1 MKGASV
7 KVAILSFF
15 SSHGLYFHHAKN
27 QPLLRPPSPFS
38 EHLPLFWPYL
48 FSKKFYETFLV
59 QNLGH
64 NHLKKCNIC
73 CLGGLLKEKRES
85 TSDLF
90 STFQKPYWPS
100 CPIVQWISRQQSET
114 KVISRMPRS
123 PKTKN
128 QRWQQFE
135 NKEQSWGEEK
145 VEERWRPM
153 PRRLL
158 RPSPS
163 SDVTSLLA
171 ATWAT
176 STLPMWWPWLQ
187 TLHPKL
193 RDALPY
199 QFVCFFIKFIN
210 GLWPP
215 APFL

>member
-27 QPLLRPPSPFS
+27 QPPLRPPSPFS

-100 CPIVQWISRQQSET
+100 CPVVHWCIIWKYSQEQILLNPSACSYQQQT
-114 KVISRMPRS
+114 DKCKTRS
-123 PKTKN
+123 
-128 QRWQQFE
+128 QEQQQFW
-135 NKEQSWGEEK
+135 N
-145 VEERWRPM
+145 
-153 PRRLL
+153 
-158 RPSPS
+158 
-163 SDVTSLLA
+163 SL
-171 ATWAT
+171 
-176 STLPMWWPWLQ
+176 
-187 TLHPKL
+187 
-193 RDALPY
+193 
-199 QFVCFFIKFIN
+199 
-210 GLWPP
+210 
-215 APFL
+215 

>member
-100 CPIVQWISRQQSET
+100 CPIVHCFWCFFWSR
-114 KVISRMPRS
+114 
-123 PKTKN
+123 
-128 QRWQQFE
+128 
-135 NKEQSWGEEK
+135 G
-145 VEERWRPM
+145 
-153 PRRLL
+153 
-158 RPSPS
+158 
-163 SDVTSLLA
+163 
-171 ATWAT
+171 
-176 STLPMWWPWLQ
+176 
-187 TLHPKL
+187 PKL
-193 RDALPY
+193 CPNRTGNTKFY
-199 QFVCFFIKFIN
+199 KNHHVCPVGCFTKT
-210 GLWPP
+210 
-215 APFL
+215 PFLELGLRL

>member
-100 CPIVQWISRQQSET
+100 CPIVQWLLPFHQGVASLLWSC
-114 KVISRMPRS
+114 SLS
-123 PKTKN
+123 
-128 QRWQQFE
+128 
-135 NKEQSWGEEK
+135 
-145 VEERWRPM
+145 
-153 PRRLL
+153 L
-158 RPSPS
+158 RPLNLHLH
-163 SDVTSLLA
+163 LLKPRHQLLVIAAAIVAQEREPA
-171 ATWAT
+171 AT
-176 STLPMWWPWLQ
+176 SGQLPTKPPWQRQPLAF
-187 TLHPKL
+187 H
-193 RDALPY
+193 
-199 QFVCFFIKFIN
+199 
-210 GLWPP
+210 
-215 APFL
+215 

>member
-27 QPLLRPPSPFS
+27 QPPLRPPSPFS

-100 CPIVQWISRQQSET
+100 CPIVHYELVGQ
-114 KVISRMPRS
+114 
-123 PKTKN
+123 N
-128 QRWQQFE
+128 Q
-135 NKEQSWGEEK
+135 
-145 VEERWRPM
+145 
-153 PRRLL
+153 L
-158 RPSPS
+158 RNSPS
-163 SDVTSLLA
+163 ILNSKCQIIVYKHPVTRL
-171 ATWAT
+171 T
-176 STLPMWWPWLQ
+176 SFIQWLFSF
-187 TLHPKL
+187 HPVS
-193 RDALPY
+193 
-199 QFVCFFIKFIN
+199 FECS
-210 GLWPP
+210 
-215 APFL
+215 

>member
-7 KVAILSFF
+7 KAILSFF

-27 QPLLRPPSPFS
+27 QPVLRPPSSFS

-100 CPIVQWISRQQSET
+100 CPIVHWLRGWPIVSDLGDNSDHPDQKNVKMVMSRHLHCCKVFLAGVCNVRRGLRNWCSVR
-114 KVISRMPRS
+114 KVI
-123 PKTKN
+123 
-128 QRWQQFE
+128 
-135 NKEQSWGEEK
+135 
-145 VEERWRPM
+145 VH
-153 PRRLL
+153 
-158 RPSPS
+158 S
-163 SDVTSLLA
+163 SDVCPQGKGPEKKFFTDKIVVGWLSRVLL
-171 ATWAT
+171 
-176 STLPMWWPWLQ
+176 
-187 TLHPKL
+187 
-193 RDALPY
+193 
-199 QFVCFFIKFIN
+199 I
-210 GLWPP
+210 
-215 APFL
+215 

>member
-27 QPLLRPPSPFS
+27 QPPLRPPSPFS

-100 CPIVQWISRQQSET
+100 CPIVHWCIIWKYSQEQILLNPSACSYQQQT
-114 KVISRMPRS
+114 DKCKTRS
-123 PKTKN
+123 
-128 QRWQQFE
+128 QEQQQFW
-135 NKEQSWGEEK
+135 N
-145 VEERWRPM
+145 
-153 PRRLL
+153 
-158 RPSPS
+158 
-163 SDVTSLLA
+163 SL
-171 ATWAT
+171 
-176 STLPMWWPWLQ
+176 
-187 TLHPKL
+187 
-193 RDALPY
+193 
-199 QFVCFFIKFIN
+199 
-210 GLWPP
+210 
-215 APFL
+215 

>member
-27 QPLLRPPSPFS
+27 QPPLRPPSPFS

-100 CPIVQWISRQQSET
+100 CPIVHWLGTPSVFRNIARRTTDPGQAYQYRIW
-114 KVISRMPRS
+114 
-123 PKTKN
+123 N
-128 QRWQQFE
+128 LGL
-135 NKEQSWGEEK
+135 SWK
-145 VEERWRPM
+145 K
-153 PRRLL
+153 
-158 RPSPS
+158 
-163 SDVTSLLA
+163 A
-171 ATWAT
+171 
-176 STLPMWWPWLQ
+176 LQ
-187 TLHPKL
+187 KQNLGL
-193 RDALPY
+193 RD
-199 QFVCFFIKFIN
+199 
-210 GLWPP
+210 
-215 APFL
+215 

>member
-100 CPIVQWISRQQSET
+100 CPIVQWFSHEWRVL
-114 KVISRMPRS
+114 VIFLSDPYRS
-123 PKTKN
+123 DL
-128 QRWQQFE
+128 
-135 NKEQSWGEEK
+135 EEAK
-145 VEERWRPM
+145 SF
-153 PRRLL
+153 LL
-158 RPSPS
+158 
-163 SDVTSLLA
+163 LLFFF
-171 ATWAT
+171 
-176 STLPMWWPWLQ
+176 LLFLWL
-187 TLHPKL
+187 
-193 RDALPY
+193 
-199 QFVCFFIKFIN
+199 
-210 GLWPP
+210 
-215 APFL
+215 

>member
-27 QPLLRPPSPFS
+27 QPPLRPPSPFS

-90 STFQKPYWPS
+90 STFQKPYRPS
-100 CPIVQWISRQQSET
+100 CPIVQWC
-114 KVISRMPRS
+114 
-123 PKTKN
+123 
-128 QRWQQFE
+128 
-135 NKEQSWGEEK
+135 
-145 VEERWRPM
+145 
-153 PRRLL
+153 LDC
-158 RPSPS
+158 
-163 SDVTSLLA
+163 SDRK
-171 ATWAT
+171 
-176 STLPMWWPWLQ
+176 
-187 TLHPKL
+187 H
-193 RDALPY
+193 R
-199 QFVCFFIKFIN
+199 F
-210 GLWPP
+210 GLWYWTNREMMWKHYCLKCIYTWRNWRTKKWKSCHPQC
-215 APFL
+215 

>member
-27 QPLLRPPSPFS
+27 QPPLRPPSPFS

-100 CPIVQWISRQQSET
+100 CPIVHWGRNNWLFWNGTIFNFELFLKPS
-114 KVISRMPRS
+114 KLP
-123 PKTKN
+123 N
-128 QRWQQFE
+128 Q
-135 NKEQSWGEEK
+135 
-145 VEERWRPM
+145 
-153 PRRLL
+153 L
-158 RPSPS
+158 
-163 SDVTSLLA
+163 
-171 ATWAT
+171 
-176 STLPMWWPWLQ
+176 
-187 TLHPKL
+187 
-193 RDALPY
+193 
-199 QFVCFFIKFIN
+199 KF
-210 GLWPP
+210 
-215 APFL
+215 

>member
-27 QPLLRPPSPFS
+27 QPPLRPPSPFS

-100 CPIVQWISRQQSET
+100 CPIVQCGGRIKPVEKLCSKSYLVLSLNIVEAG
-114 KVISRMPRS
+114 RS
-123 PKTKN
+123 
-128 QRWQQFE
+128 
-135 NKEQSWGEEK
+135 S
-145 VEERWRPM
+145 
-153 PRRLL
+153 
-158 RPSPS
+158 
-163 SDVTSLLA
+163 
-171 ATWAT
+171 
-176 STLPMWWPWLQ
+176 
-187 TLHPKL
+187 
-193 RDALPY
+193 
-199 QFVCFFIKFIN
+199 
-210 GLWPP
+210 
-215 APFL
+215 